1 MVPPIL
7 GIVSSPDRDVEKS
20 LDVLLNSPNELDVS
34 CFQLPVGVVVHARNV
49 DGYGSVAFG
58 VVVGRKVDVVA
69 LPYAV
74 FLVA

>member
-1 MVPPIL
+1 MLRVPL
-7 GIVSSPDRDVEKS
+7 EAIVNSPDQ
-20 LDVLLNSPNELDVS
+20 LDMS
-34 CFQLPVGVVVHARNV
+34 CFQLSVCVVVHARDV

-74 FLVA
+74 FLVDIFGAAAIVA